1 MTTLSLSK
9 ILILF
14 LSTST
19 LLANRI
25 HKKFEDKKAEI
36 EKDRDEFDEDL
47 LWRGKDLDDED
58 DDYDDEDY
66 DDWHPDEL
74 DPDVRKERF
83 GKLIKKMDENN
94 DGFVDKE
101 ELVHWTLR
109 ALQNMDARDLGE
121 DFDIADDNGDGKVSW
136 EEYVENIYGIPPEKL
151 NDYTEK
157 DMAEDEEL
165 RDFNRLYNREYA
177 KFVAADFN
185 EDTQLSREE
194 YTLFYNPG
202 KEPKSTEFAIKQ
214 ALEAVD
220 KDGDGKI
227 DQDEYM
233 GDQKVPGPEPSEDEL
248 DNLQD
253 IFMQLDV
260 DENGTLEGFEL
271 ILWVQQDNGEIAAD
285 ETDHLM
291 SEADEDEDGRLSHEE
306 VHNAMEE
313 FIESDATEYGYMLKH
328 DEL

>member
-1 MTTLSLSK
+1 MTTLRAITLAA
-9 ILILF
+9 LA
-14 LSTST
+14 ST

-25 HKKFEDKKAEI
+25 HKKYEDKKADI

-58 DDYDDEDY
+58 DDYEDEDY

-74 DPDVRKERF
+74 DPEVRKERF
-83 GKLIKKMDENN
+83 SKLIKKMDENN
-94 DGFVDKE
+94 DGLIDKI

-136 EEYVENIYGIPPEKL
+136 EEYVENIYGISQDKIP
-151 NDYTEK
+151 DYTKE
-157 DMAEDEEL
+157 DMDDDEEL
-165 RDFNRLYNREYA
+165 RDFNRMYNREYA

-185 EDTQLSREE
+185 EDTLLNKEE
-194 YTLFYNPG
+194 YNLFYNPG

-214 ALEAVD
+214 ALEHVD
-220 KDGDGKI
+220 TNKDGKV
-227 DQDEYM
+227 DQEEFLADEHVK
-233 GDQKVPGPEPSEDEL
+233 GHELNEDEM
-248 DNLQD
+248 DNLSD
-253 IFMQLDV
+253 IFQQLDI
-260 DENGTLEGFEL
+260 DENGVLENFEL
-271 ILWVQQDNGEIAAD
+271 TLWLQQDNGEIAAD
-285 ETDHLM
+285 ETDHLF
-291 SEADEDEDGRLSHEE
+291 SQADEDEDGKLTYDE
-306 VHNAMEE
+306 VHEAMED